1 MTKAVLRPKLELP
14 EGLRRVLPAARWERI
29 ETNLS
34 TLQVWN
40 SQRYQVK
47 VRDLSDIDGQSL
59 QQERERLRWLVG
71 RIPLPELVGHEV
83 TDTHEY
89 LATTRLR
96 GISLDHPDALLHA
109 ERLINLLARALREI
123 HALPIRE
130 CPFDL
135 SLRRQLALARHGIQT
150 QAIQLENAVALF
162 NELARQRPSTEDV
175 VVTHGQAVLS
185 SFVIHGEWLEGVL
198 NVGSLGIAD
207 RHVDLTCA
215 YQSISKHL
223 NKALAEQFLDA
234 YGRELVQ
241 PEHLVYYEKLG
252 KLMNFML

>member
-14 EGLRRVLPAARWERI
+14 EGLRRVLPAARWERLESD
-29 ETNLS
+29 ETVV
-34 TLQVWN
+34 QVWR

-47 VRDLSDIDGQSL
+47 VRALAEASGSSL
-59 QQERERLRWLVG
+59 QQERERLRWLIG

-96 GISLDHPDALLHA
+96 GIPLDHPDALLHS
-109 ERLINLLARALREI
+109 ERLVSLLARALREI
-123 HALPIRE
+123 HALPLRE
-130 CPFDL
+130 CPFDM

-150 QAIQLENAVALF
+150 QAIQLEHAVALF
-162 NELARQRPSTEDV
+162 NELARQRPSTEDL

-185 SFVIHGEWLEGVL
+185 SFVVHGEWLEGVL
-198 NVGSLGIAD
+198 NVGTLGIAD

-215 YQSISKHL
+215 YQSIKKHL
-223 NKALAEQFLDA
+223 NEALAEQFLDN

-241 PEHLVYYEKLG
+241 SERLEYYRKLEE
-252 KLMNFML
+252 LMRE